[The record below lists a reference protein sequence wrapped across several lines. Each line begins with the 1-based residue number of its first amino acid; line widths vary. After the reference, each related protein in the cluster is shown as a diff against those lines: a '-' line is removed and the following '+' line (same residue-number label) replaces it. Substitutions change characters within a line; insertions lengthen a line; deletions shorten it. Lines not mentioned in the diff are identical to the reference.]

1 MPRPPR
7 IHVGGGFY
15 HVTLRGNHA
24 QPIFFQPADRVTL
37 ESIVADT
44 IPRCGARV
52 HAYCW
57 MTNHIH
63 LLVQVGEI
71 PLGRVILRIASRYAR
86 TVQARLDTTGHL
98 FERRY
103 HSVLVDADAY
113 LLAVLRYI
121 HQNPVRAGIAA
132 SPGEYRWSSHHAYLR
147 PDGPGWVTTEFAL
160 RMLGSRSSVV
170 VEQYRRLMQN
180 DTHSDDLRPHE
191 ADERVLGSDDFLAR
205 VTWPPRSIRPR
216 VSFDELLLEVAERFS
231 VRAEDLS
238 CPSRARRLAA
248 ARAWLARCALDQAG
262 ASICEVARRL
272 NRSEASI
279 RGLLGRHPP
288 E

>member
-86 TVQARLDTTGHL
+86 TVQARLYTTGHL

-113 LLAVLRYI
+113 EELLNICVACY
-121 HQNPVRAGIAA
+121 HMDFDGSGRACTRCV
-132 SPGEYRWSSHHAYLR
+132 PE
-147 PDGPGWVTTEFAL
+147 
-160 RMLGSRSSVV
+160 SRVSVV
-170 VEQYRRLMQN
+170 
-180 DTHSDDLRPHE
+180 
-191 ADERVLGSDDFLAR
+191 
-205 VTWPPRSIRPR
+205 RSRGVFGANVP
-216 VSFDELLLEVAERFS
+216 AKKA
-231 VRAEDLS
+231 VR
-238 CPSRARRLAA
+238 
-248 ARAWLARCALDQAG
+248 
-262 ASICEVARRL
+262 
-272 NRSEASI
+272 
-279 RGLLGRHPP
+279 
-288 E
+288 